1 MATKRKTRKK
11 TTEKYYKVVKSH
23 TVPVRR
29 KRRKRKSLL
38 DKLLSF

>member
-1 MATKRKTRKK
+1 MVKKRRKTNTKD
-11 TTEKYYKVVKSH
+11 KYYKVVKSH

-29 KRRKRKSLL
+29 RRRRKKSLL